1 MYIDV
6 KIKSF
11 IEIGCLSLSSKD
23 AITKIQRK
31 FMLPRDEAEKIY
43 RTWRK
48 HYMKFGYKEV
58 IAKDIEDTMSQE
70 EMFATIKSQNSNIL
84 NIETILKAFEL
95 KRTKTFTIET
105 ILRLLNVENLTDRYL
120 RKLFYDARKCGIIG
134 V

>member
-1 MYIDV
+1 
-6 KIKSF
+6 
-11 IEIGCLSLSSKD
+11 
-23 AITKIQRK
+23 
-31 FMLPRDEAEKIY
+31 MLPREEAEKIY

-48 HYMKFGYKEV
+48 YYMKFGYKEV
-58 IAKDIEDTMSQE
+58 TAEDIEDTMSQE

>member
-58 IAKDIEDTMSQE
+58 TAEDIEDTMSQE